1 MSAAL
6 PYAPSVEEARP
17 DEGEIHEGMR
27 ATFAKIQETTFQDY
41 GRAVRGVHAKSH
53 GLLVGRVEVLPGLAP
68 ELAQGAFARPGT
80 HEAVLRLSTNP
91 GDILDDSV
99 STPRGLALKILSVPG
114 ERLPG
119 ADGVA
124 EGATQDFVLAN
135 APAFVAPD
143 AAAFLK
149 SLKLLAATTDT
160 PQIFKKAF
168 SATLRGVETVLE
180 ALGSKS
186 PTIIALGGHPE
197 THILGETFYS
207 QVPLRWGDHVA
218 KVALVPVSDALRALT
233 GAALNVNG
241 KPDGLREAVSAFFEE
256 NEAVWELR
264 AQLWTNRETMPIED
278 ASVPWPEEESPYRT
292 VARITVPPQETWSP
306 EKVRV
311 IEDGL
316 AFSPWHGIAAHR
328 PLGSIMRAR
337 RAVYPASSA
346 FRAQRNG
353 CPIHE
358 PDSLA
363 RTGLRPVTTPE
374 GNSGP

>member
-1 MSAAL
+1 MPDPL
-6 PYAPSVEEARP
+6 PYTPEIEVIGPDEEAVQA
-17 DEGEIHEGMR
+17 GMI
-27 ATFAKIQETTFQDY
+27 AAFARIQGTTLEDY
-41 GRAVRGVHAKSH
+41 GRAVRGVHAKCH
-53 GLLVGRVEVLPGLAP
+53 GLLTGTLEVLPGLP
-68 ELAQGAFARPGT
+68 PDLAQGAFARPGT

-99 STPRGLALKILSVPG
+99 STPRGLALKILEVPG

-119 ADGVA
+119 A
-124 EGATQDFVLAN
+124 EGTTQDFVLAD

-143 AAAFLK
+143 AAAFLG

-180 ALGSKS
+180 TFGTGS
-186 PTIIALGGHPE
+186 PTVIALGGHPE

-207 QVPLRWGDHVA
+207 QAPLRWGDHVA
-218 KVALVPVSDALRALT
+218 KVAVAPASPALRALAGASLSVT
-233 GAALNVNG
+233 GR
-241 KPDGLREAVSAFFEE
+241 PDGLREAVSAFFEE

-306 EKVRV
+306 EKVRA

-337 RAVYPASSA
+337 RAVYPHSA
-346 FRAQRNG
+346 RFRAEHNG
-353 CPIHE
+353 CPIRE

-363 RTGLRPVTTPE
+363 RMGL
-374 GNSGP
+374 